1 MTLHERI
8 LLSQEYREWL
18 VKQNCKYKYSMQIN
32 PETFLAF
39 LENKH
44 LLQDPERLRSRIKN
58 MLIVNEHWF
67 NDIDSLADALTEID
81 MIFEEVK

>member
-1 MTLHERI
+1 MTFHERI
-8 LLSQEYREWL
+8 LLSHEYKEYI
-18 VKQNCKYKYSMQIN
+18 VKQNTKYKFDLPFN

-58 MLIVNEHWF
+58 MLILNEHWF
-67 NDIDSLADALTEID
+67 DDIDSLADALTEID
-81 MIFEEVK
+81 MIFEEVQ